1 MPPKSRKAVYT
12 MAKPQFSTSGSVAPA
27 PTRRKFTLAEANRSL
42 PLVKR
47 IVRDVVNVHTEC
59 SHLQASITATPRGRK
74 QDELET
80 KLEGK
85 LQKLHDLV
93 EEINLVGCEI
103 KDCSI
108 GLIDYLSRHQG
119 RDVYLCWKLGEEKIH
134 YWHELHSGFAGRQ
147 PVSVLQ
153 EDR

>member
-1 MPPKSRKAVYT
+1 
-12 MAKPQFSTSGSVAPA
+12 MAKPQFSATPA
-27 PTRRKFTLAEANRSL
+27 SPPAKNRKKFTLVEANKTL

-47 IVRDVVNVHTEC
+47 IVKDIVGVHNEC
-59 SHLQASITATPRGRK
+59 SHLQASISSTSRGR
-74 QDELET
+74 QLDL
-80 KLEGK
+80 LEGK
-85 LQKLHDLV
+85 LEVKLQRLHDLV
-93 EEINLVGCEI
+93 EEINQVGCEL

-108 GLIDYLSRHQG
+108 GLIDYLARHQG
-119 RDVYLCWKLGEEKIH
+119 RDIYLCWKLGEERVN

>member
-1 MPPKSRKAVYT
+1 MVTTEVLEKAT
-12 MAKPQFSTSGSVAPA
+12 E
-27 PTRRKFTLAEANRSL
+27 TLNEKGFLNI
-42 PLVKR
+42 PVDK
-47 IVRDVVNVHTEC
+47 
-59 SHLQASITATPRGRK
+59 
-74 QDELET
+74 
-80 KLEGK
+80 KL
-85 LQKLHDLV
+85 DLV
-93 EEINLVGCEI
+93 EEINQVGCEL

-119 RDVYLCWKLGEEKIH
+119 RDIYLCWKLGEERVN